1 MKKISEYQDEEA
13 LDLLADLIDPFTS
26 LIAVKEVREAIRKK
40 ERMKGIKYA
49 IKGNKK
55 ALIEIM
61 ALLNGVPVEEFHC
74 NVFTLPSMALQVL
87 NDKELLNFFVALSK
101 EVDDSGKLSGSVME
115 NSEGEEQKDSSDTS
129 EQE

>member
-55 ALIEIM
+55 AL
-61 ALLNGVPVEEFHC
+61 
-74 NVFTLPSMALQVL
+74 
-87 NDKELLNFFVALSK
+87 
-101 EVDDSGKLSGSVME
+101 
-115 NSEGEEQKDSSDTS
+115 
-129 EQE
+129 